1 MTEILAA
8 LVGATVVLA
17 GTVAT
22 GIFNLKAVNAKSRA
36 DLTAERE
43 RLKYEAQ
50 RVQREQLS
58 AAARDFYRD
67 WTAAWQIAEA
77 EASRQGSRSTEAWME
92 GVGPLSSETAVYRD
106 HRAKAHASAAELS
119 VLSPGVGEAAVRLL
133 GEQPIFYKAATEDYF
148 DALRAA
154 LSSK

>member
-8 LVGATVVLA
+8 LAGAAVVLA

-22 GIFNLKAVNAKSRA
+22 GLFNLKSVNAKSQA

-43 RLKYEAQ
+43 RLKHAAE
-50 RVQREQLS
+50 RDSVERLS
-58 AAARDFYRD
+58 TAARDFYRE
-67 WTAAWQIAEA
+67 WTAARQIAES
-77 EASRQGSRSTEAWME
+77 EASRQGSRATEAWME
-92 GVGPLSSETAVYRD
+92 GVGPLSSETAAYRD

-119 VLSPGVGEAAVRLL
+119 VLSSEVGEAAVRLL
-133 GEQPIFYKAATEDYF
+133 NEQPMFYEATTENYF

-154 LSSK
+154 LSSE